1 MFIFIDIMGSNMANK
16 EEWTVPVDNSE
27 DKSKMV
33 IVVRKDLKMP
43 RGKIAA
49 QASHAAVGALLQSM
63 FNKRLENSDFDGHE
77 INHSPTVDDAT
88 KDWLVGE
95 FTKICVCVESEEELM
110 EIYDKAE
117 ESGLN
122 VCLITDN
129 GHTCFNGIPTKT
141 CLAIGPTYSS
151 IVDPITKD
159 LKLYN

>member
-1 MFIFIDIMGSNMANK
+1 MTDK
-16 EEWTVPVDNSE
+16 EEWTVPIDNSE

-49 QASHAAVGALLQSM
+49 QASHAAVGAVIKAM
-63 FNKRLENSDFDGHE
+63 FGERLDKSNFGIDGE
-77 INHSPTVDDAT
+77 KFEVTKPAFVDNAT

-110 EIYDKAE
+110 TIYYKAE
-117 ESGLN
+117 KSGLN

-129 GHTCFNGIPTKT
+129 GHTVFNGVPTKT

-151 IVDPITKD
+151 LVDPITKE

>member
-1 MFIFIDIMGSNMANK
+1 MDKK
-16 EEWTVPVDNSE
+16 EEWTVPVDEST

-49 QASHAAVGALLQSM
+49 QASHASVGAVIQSI
-63 FNKRLENSDFDGHE
+63 FGERLDKSSFGIDGEGFE
-77 INHSPTVDDAT
+77 ITKPTFVNGAT
-88 KDWLVGE
+88 KDWLIGE
-95 FTKICVCVESEEELM
+95 FTKICVYVESEQELM
-110 EIYDKAE
+110 SIYEKAE

-129 GHTCFNGIPTKT
+129 GHTCFDGIPTKT

-151 IVDPITKD
+151 LVDPITKD

>member
-1 MFIFIDIMGSNMANK
+1 MAETK
-16 EEWTVPVDNSE
+16 Q
-27 DKSKMV
+27 V

-49 QASHAAVGALLQSM
+49 QASHASVVALVQSM
-63 FNKRLENSDFDGHE
+63 FGKRLEESDFDGFQ
-77 INHSPTVDDAT
+77 INKTPIVDDAT

-95 FTKICVCVESEEELM
+95 FTKICVCVESEQELM
-110 EIYDKAE
+110 NIYKRAE

-129 GHTCFNGIPTKT
+129 GHTCFNGVKTKT
-141 CLAIGPTYSS
+141 CLAIGPCFSAD
-151 IVDPITKD
+151 VDPITKD

>member
-1 MFIFIDIMGSNMANK
+1 MMYGGNMADK

-49 QASHAAVGALLQSM
+49 QASHAAVGAVIQALYK
-63 FNKRLENSDFDGHE
+63 KRLEASDFDTFEDGYE
-77 INHSPTVDDAT
+77 PLCPELVDAAT

-95 FTKICVCVESEEELM
+95 FTKICVCVESEEELLDV
-110 EIYDKAE
+110 YNKAE
-117 ESGLN
+117 ENALN

-129 GHTCFNGIPTKT
+129 GHTVFNGVPTKT
-141 CLAIGPTYSS
+141 CLAIGPCYSS
-151 IVDPITKD
+151 QVDPITKD

>member
-1 MFIFIDIMGSNMANK
+1 MDKK
-16 EEWTVPVDNSE
+16 ELNASVDRP
-27 DKSKMV
+27 KMV

-49 QASHAAVGALLQSM
+49 QASHASVGALLQSM
-63 FNKRLENSDFDGHE
+63 FGKRLEESDFDGLQ
-77 INHSPTVDDAT
+77 INKTPNVDDAT
-88 KDWLVGE
+88 KDWLTEG
-95 FTKICVCVESEEELM
+95 FTKICVYVESEQELLN
-110 EIYDKAE
+110 IYKKAE

-129 GHTCFNGIPTKT
+129 GNTCFNGIPTKT

-151 IVDPITKD
+151 LVDPITKD

>member
-1 MFIFIDIMGSNMANK
+1 MADK

-49 QASHAAVGALLQSM
+49 QASHAAVGAVIQAM
-63 FNKRLENSDFDGHE
+63 FSKRLDNSDFDGHE
-77 INHSPTVDDAT
+77 INHLPTVDDAT

-110 EIYDKAE
+110 TIYDKAE
-117 ESGLN
+117 KSGLN

-129 GHTCFNGIPTKT
+129 GHTVFNGVPTKT
-141 CLAIGPTYSS
+141 CLAIGPDYSS
-151 IVDPITKD
+151 EIDPITKD

>member
-1 MFIFIDIMGSNMANK
+1 MDKK
-16 EEWTVPVDNSE
+16 EEWTVPVDESA

-49 QASHAAVGALLQSM
+49 QASHASVGALLQSM
-63 FNKRLENSDFDGHE
+63 FGKRLEESDFDGFQ
-77 INHSPTVDDAT
+77 INKTPIVDDAT

-95 FTKICVCVESEEELM
+95 FTKICVYVESEQELM
-110 EIYDKAE
+110 NIYEKAE

-129 GHTCFNGIPTKT
+129 GHTCFDGIPTKT

-151 IVDPITKD
+151 LVDPITKD

>member
-1 MFIFIDIMGSNMANK
+1 MSD
-16 EEWTVPVDNSE
+16 EWKVPVDESA

-49 QASHAAVGALLQSM
+49 QASHAAVGAVIQAM
-63 FNKRLENSDFDGHE
+63 FGEKLDKNSFGTDGEGFE
-77 INHSPTVDDAT
+77 ITKPAFCNDAT

-95 FTKICVCVESEEELM
+95 FTKICVCVDSEQSLLDVYE
-110 EIYDKAE
+110 KAE
-117 ESGLN
+117 DAGLN

-129 GHTCFNGIPTKT
+129 GHTCFDGVPTKT
-141 CLAIGPTYSS
+141 CLAIGPCYSS
-151 IVDPITKD
+151 LVDPITKE

>member
-1 MFIFIDIMGSNMANK
+1 MADK

-27 DKSKMV
+27 DKPKMV

-49 QASHAAVGALLQSM
+49 QASHAAVGAVIQALYD
-63 FNKRLENSDFDGHE
+63 NRLEESDFRLDE
-77 INHSPTVDDAT
+77 YSYKIRKDAYVTSAT

-95 FTKICVCVESEEELM
+95 FTKICVCVESEAELM
-110 EIYDKAE
+110 NIYNKAV
-117 ESGLN
+117 ESNLN

-129 GHTCFNGIPTKT
+129 GHTVFNGVPTKT
-141 CLAIGPTYSS
+141 CLAIGPDYSS
-151 IVDPITKD
+151 EIDPITKD

>member
-1 MFIFIDIMGSNMANK
+1 MANK

-49 QASHAAVGALLQSM
+49 QASHAAVGAVLQSM
-63 FNKRLENSDFDGHE
+63 FSKRLENSDFDGHE

-88 KDWLVGE
+88 KDWLIGE
-95 FTKICVCVESEEELM
+95 FTKICVCVESEEDLM
-110 EIYDKAE
+110 KVYKEAE

-129 GHTCFNGIPTKT
+129 GHTCFNGVSTKT

>member
-1 MFIFIDIMGSNMANK
+1 MNK
-16 EEWTVPVDNSE
+16 KELNASVDRP
-27 DKSKMV
+27 KMV

-49 QASHAAVGALLQSM
+49 QASHASVGALLQSM
-63 FNKRLENSDFDGHE
+63 FGKRLEESDFDGLQ
-77 INHSPTVDDAT
+77 INKTPAVDDAT
-88 KDWLVGE
+88 KDWLAEG
-95 FTKICVCVESEEELM
+95 FTKICVYVESEQELLD
-110 EIYDKAE
+110 IYKKAE

-129 GHTCFNGIPTKT
+129 GNTCFNGIPTKT

-151 IVDPITKD
+151 LVDPITKD